1 MVKRKSK
8 KSRYPNINLLHKF
21 INVFIEKYP
30 AMQLE
35 LQLYDKHHGGSYV
48 FIYNEKT
55 IARIYPLLEA
65 GWFTLQYKEGKI
77 TKTIRVY
84 DSISNAK
91 ALVQMFDLI
100 ESYLKGVSNGTEIN
114 K

>member
-30 AMQLE
+30 ALQLE
-35 LQLYDKHHGGSYV
+35 LQLYDEHHGGSYV
-48 FIYNEKT
+48 FIYGNKT

-65 GWFTLQYKEGKI
+65 GWFTLQFTVNK
-77 TKTIRVY
+77 KTNSIRVK
-84 DSISNAK
+84 DSVTSAQAIVK
-91 ALVQMFDLI
+91 MFELI
-100 ESYLKGVSNGTEIN
+100 ENYLKGE
-114 K
+114 KK